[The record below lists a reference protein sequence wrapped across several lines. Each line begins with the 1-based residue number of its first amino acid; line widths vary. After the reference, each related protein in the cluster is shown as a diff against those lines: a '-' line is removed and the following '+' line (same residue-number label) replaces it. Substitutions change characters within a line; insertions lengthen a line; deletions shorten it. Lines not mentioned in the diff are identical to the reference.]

1 MVKLIGG
8 IGLSTVNIYDQIA
21 AGDNVGSGCA
31 HVHGIAEEAYLGLK
45 GHGAI
50 DLHDLKNGYRR
61 VIITEGTFVQFPPW
75 TMHRAVN
82 LDNSQVLVIMGEDG
96 LPEAG
101 DMRIYFGED
110 IDRDEESYQL
120 WAGKVKTRE
129 DALARRDKSS
139 VAHTELVRLWEQDRN
154 AYTSKLEAFF
164 ECHRRHIENTPDLS
178 KFLQEGLPQS
188 EYCQTGTWKYENP
201 NRHFGLCGV
210 RNPVDHLKPC

>member
-82 LDNSQVLVIMGEDG
+82 LDNSQVLVIMGKTVCRK
-96 LPEAG
+96 PV
-101 DMRIYFGED
+101 ICVS
-110 IDRDEESYQL
+110 IS
-120 WAGKVKTRE
+120 VKT
-129 DALARRDKSS
+129 L
-139 VAHTELVRLWEQDRN
+139 
-154 AYTSKLEAFF
+154 
-164 ECHRRHIENTPDLS
+164 
-178 KFLQEGLPQS
+178 
-188 EYCQTGTWKYENP
+188 TGTKRVTNYGQG
-201 NRHFGLCGV
+201 R
-210 RNPVDHLKPC
+210 LKPGKMPLPGVTNPP